1 MNQEGKVSQPTSPV
15 GKFDRFVDACIPEA
29 VRADS
34 SQALQARTLIIFVLI
49 LSFFS
54 IVGMTFT
61 LMVEQSLPW
70 ERVLTMFLIALQPVS
85 LLIMWKKQHLRGAA
99 LFFLALSLIL
109 VCYVDFM
116 NRSLEGPASVL
127 WVLPYAMAAMLV
139 GARSAFYIALAS
151 VVLISFNA
159 TLLKLDLLPASLSS
173 PENWIWLKLIFTL
186 IVLCTVAFCI
196 YGLISLEKRKQEE
209 LSQEIRLNKKM
220 MESLEVATNEA
231 QAAARSKELFLATMS
246 HELRTPLNGVLG
258 NAQLLAKEIK
268 DISAKARV
276 ENITSSGELLL
287 SIINDVLD
295 FSKFESQGV
304 SLNLEVFDLSQCLR
318 QLYRLIK
325 PRVQEGV
332 QFSISGADEPI
343 FINTDPNRL
352 SQVILNLLSNA
363 AKFTEQGHIG
373 LSMSMLGD
381 GQLKIQVSDTGNGI
395 SEENQKRLFQDF
407 VQVGDDTQ
415 KHMEG
420 TGLGLAITRRIVERM
435 EGDIQVYS
443 SLGKGTTM
451 AVYLP
456 VELVEEPQ
464 TDQDPD
470 IASNS
475 LNDVDYSAVRVLIVD
490 DVEMNCVMLEALLN
504 SLGISNCEVE
514 RDGLDAVNRIKQDD
528 NFDILLMDV
537 RMPIMNGLDAT
548 RQIRELGYDKPVIAL
563 TANAFEEDQEGCLEA
578 GMEHFLAKPLRLEDL
593 QSVLNKALASTNP
606 SLN

>member
-151 VVLISFNA
+151 VVLISLNA

-209 LSQEIRLNKKM
+209 LSQEIRLNNKM

-548 RQIRELGYDKPVIAL
+548 RQIRELGYDKPVIAV